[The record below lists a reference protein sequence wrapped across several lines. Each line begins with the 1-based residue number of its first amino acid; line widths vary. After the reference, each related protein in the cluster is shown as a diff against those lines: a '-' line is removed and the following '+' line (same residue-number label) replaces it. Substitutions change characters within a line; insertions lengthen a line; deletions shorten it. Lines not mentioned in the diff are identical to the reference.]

1 MLVDSHCH
9 LDFPELAGETEAV
22 VARARDAGVGVI
34 VTISTRL
41 NRFADVLET
50 AERFP
55 DVYCSVGVHP
65 HEAETEVGIEPGRIA
80 ALTEHEKVIGIGE
93 TGLDFYYDN
102 SPHDIQKMVFRTH
115 IAAARETGL
124 PVIVH
129 TRNADADTAGLLTEE
144 MGQGSFSGLIHCFS
158 SGSELLQTAL
168 DLGFYVSVAGIVT
181 FKTANTLRETVRQIP
196 LDRLLLETDAPFLA
210 PVPKRGKPNEP
221 AYLAHTA
228 DFLSGLFGIDRETL
242 AARTTE
248 NFFALFRKAKQ
259 ANAVQS

>member
-9 LDFPELAGETEAV
+9 LDFPELAADADAV
-22 VARARDAGVGVI
+22 VARARAAGVGTI

-41 NRFADVLET
+41 NRIADVLET

-65 HEAETEVGIEPGRIA
+65 HEVETEAGIQPEQIA
-80 ALTEHEKVIGIGE
+80 GLTAHEKVIGIGE
-93 TGLDFYYDN
+93 TGLDFYYEN
-102 SPHDIQKMVFRTH
+102 SPREIQKTVFRAH
-115 IAAARETGL
+115 IAAARQTGL

-129 TRNADADTAGLLTEE
+129 TRNADADTAEILAEE
-144 MGQGSFSGLIHCFS
+144 MGQGAFAGLIHCFS
-158 SGSELLQTAL
+158 SGPELLRSVL
-168 DLGFYVSVAGIVT
+168 DLGFYVSIAGIVT
-181 FKTANTLRETVRQIP
+181 FKNANALRETVRQIP

-228 DFLSGLFGIDRETL
+228 EFLSELFGTDRDTL
-242 AARTTE
+242 AMRTTE